1 MTLQPPNTD
10 YDLLA
15 EVATPAGVTA
25 GPWRTDAN
33 GHLVRALSDGRTQR
47 GNGEIATQCRHCTV
61 PTSAG
66 QDACSF
72 CQSYSPP
79 ETVAQRID
87 VAVNK
92 VDLLRH
98 DLNEI
103 LRELPESPPLFAV
116 ADIVV
121 ALGHLRRAAVA
132 LDRATDALES
142 DAKAVTR

>member
-1 MTLQPPNTD
+1 MMTQPPNTD

-15 EVATPAGVTA
+15 DVATPDGVTA
-25 GPWRTDAN
+25 GPWRTDAS
-33 GHLVRALSDGRTQR
+33 GHLIRTLSDGRVQF
-47 GNGEIATQCRHCTV
+47 GNGDIAAQCRHCTV
-61 PTSAG
+61 PTAAG

-72 CQSYSPP
+72 CQSYTPP

-92 VDLLRH
+92 VDLLHH

-103 LRELPESPPLFAV
+103 LRELPESAPLFAV

-132 LDRATDALES
+132 LDRATDALETDS
-142 DAKAVTR
+142 QAVTQ

>member
-1 MTLQPPNTD
+1 MTLQPTNLD
-10 YDLLA
+10 CDLLA
-15 EVATPAGVTA
+15 AIAPPDGVTA
-25 GPWRTDAN
+25 GPWRTDAS
-33 GHLVRALSDGRTQR
+33 GHLIRTLSDGRTQF
-47 GNGEIATQCRHCTV
+47 GNGDIATQCRHCTV
-61 PTSAG
+61 PISGA
-66 QDACSF
+66 QEVCNF
-72 CQSYSPP
+72 CQSYTPP

-103 LRELPESPPLFAV
+103 LRELPESAPLFAV

-121 ALGHLRRAAVA
+121 ALGHLRRSAVA
-132 LDRATDALES
+132 LDRATDALEA

>member
-10 YDLLA
+10 CALLA
-15 EVATPAGVTA
+15 EVATPDGVTA
-25 GPWRTDAN
+25 GPWLTDAS
-33 GHLVRALSDGRTQR
+33 GHLIRTLSDGRIQR
-47 GNGEIATQCRHCTV
+47 GNGDIAPQCRHCTV
-61 PTSAG
+61 PTPAG
-66 QDACSF
+66 QDACNF
-72 CQSYSPP
+72 CQSYTPP

-103 LRELPESPPLFAV
+103 LRDLPESAPLFAV

-132 LDRATDALES
+132 LDRATDALEV

>member
-1 MTLQPPNTD
+1 MMTQPPNTD
-10 YDLLA
+10 CDLLA
-15 EVATPAGVTA
+15 EVAAPDGITA
-25 GPWRTDAN
+25 GPWRTDAS
-33 GHLVRALSDGRTQR
+33 GHLIRTLSDGRVQR
-47 GNGEIATQCRHCTV
+47 GNGEIAAQCRHCTV

-72 CQSYSPP
+72 CQSYTPP

-103 LRELPESPPLFAV
+103 LRELPESAPLFAV

-132 LDRATDALES
+132 LDKATDALEA

>member
-1 MTLQPPNTD
+1 MMTQPPNTD
-10 YDLLA
+10 CDLLA
-15 EVATPAGVTA
+15 EVATPDGIAA
-25 GPWRTDAN
+25 GPWRTDAS
-33 GHLVRALSDGRTQR
+33 GHLIRTLSDGRVQR
-47 GNGEIATQCRHCTV
+47 GNGEIAAQCRHCTV

-66 QDACSF
+66 QDVCNF
-72 CQSYSPP
+72 CQSYTAP

-103 LRELPESPPLFAV
+103 LCELPESAPLFAV

-132 LDRATDALES
+132 LDKATDTLEA

>member
-1 MTLQPPNTD
+1 MTLQPTNPD
-10 YDLLA
+10 CDLLA
-15 EVATPAGVTA
+15 SIPAPAGVTA
-25 GPWRTDAN
+25 GPWRTDAS
-33 GHLVRALSDGRTQR
+33 GHLVRDLSDGRVQR
-47 GNGEIATQCRHCTV
+47 GSGDIAAQCRHCTV
-61 PTSAG
+61 QTSAG

-72 CQSYSPP
+72 CQSYTPP

-103 LRELPESPPLFAV
+103 LRELPESAPLFAV

-132 LDRATDALES
+132 LDKATDALEA